1 MADTEQVYSSGAWK
15 VKKGQEKNFMA
26 LFQEFAEFVR
36 KQGIL
41 EGKLLQEIDNPNNLV
56 SIGLWENTEATQKW
70 QNNPEYKDYMA
81 KFKELCDSS
90 QIKIFK
96 SVIKVKK

>member
-15 VKKGQEKNFMA
+15 VKKGQEKNFIA

-36 KQGIL
+36 KQGVL

-70 QNNPEYKDYMA
+70 QNNPVYKDYMA
-81 KFKELCDSS
+81 EFKELCDSR

-96 SVIKVKK
+96 PVIKVKK